1 MRYIDTAKLKEDA
14 QTLTYYITLSTLEE
28 ELRQAK
34 EAYRQGDCT
43 DEVIQVLE
51 TAITSY
57 V

>member
-1 MRYIDTAKLKEDA
+1 MKHIDTAKLKEDA
-14 QTLTYYITLSTLEE
+14 QTLAYYITLSTLEE

-34 EAYRQGDCT
+34 KAYRQGDCT